1 MNDAGHNKHRVFFGL
16 ELPAELKARLLQVRT
31 GVMGAQWQ
39 SAQQLHLTS
48 LFLGVIEEE
57 LLLAVREAARDIALA
72 AFKLNVTGL
81 DCFGEPHAP
90 KILWAGVEP
99 EAPVTSLHG
108 AIKER
113 VESLGIKTERRSYR
127 PHLTLA
133 RFKGQRDSVEHLL
146 AEHRETVFGSFAVD
160 EFVLFESQ
168 QGPAGSVYR
177 VLERYPLVRSAV

>member
-1 MNDAGHNKHRVFFGL
+1 MNDAEHNKHRVFFGL

-31 GVMGAQWQ
+31 DVMGAQWQ
-39 SAQQLHLTS
+39 SAEQLHLTS
-48 LFLGVIEEE
+48 LFLGVIEEA

-81 DCFGEPHAP
+81 GCFGEPHAP
-90 KILWAGVEP
+90 KILWAGVES

-113 VESLGIKTERRSYR
+113 VENLGIKTERRSYR

-146 AEHRETVFGSFAVD
+146 AEYRETVFGSFAVD

-168 QGPAGSVYR
+168 QGPAGSVYK
-177 VLERYPLVRSAV
+177 VLERYPLVRPAV